1 MITSAGPEPQSCSH
15 PLRGLLIAQFC
26 GAFNDNAWKL
36 MVALLAIRQATSG
49 MAPGPE
55 LETIAQ
61 TQTAKAFIIF
71 TLPLVLLSLV
81 GGTLADRL
89 SKRTVIITIKV
100 VEVLLMAAGTI
111 ALWLNPAGGVLPLI
125 VLCGMG
131 IHSALFSPSKYGI
144 LPELIPHERLAAG
157 NGLLELWTFAAI
169 LMGTAAG
176 GFLLQLAGD
185 QTWAAPFALTLLSVV
200 GLITSFSIPPVLPAR
215 ATGGIDATVRGAWA
229 AIQTEPMLRMAIPM
243 EICFWTIA
251 SLFMQNVI
259 VYAKAVLLLSDA
271 MSGLPL
277 TLLSIGIGIGAI
289 LVGKISRNR
298 VEYGLIP
305 LGAIGV
311 FLALLLLGL
320 VAPPLSGTFLLLGAL
335 GVSSA
340 FIFVSLN
347 AILQWKSPPDRR
359 GAVISFS
366 NTCVF
371 TGILLGSLAGGSLAS
386 IGLSTTGI
394 FLATAGMTMAGM
406 LWALWFL
413 PDTFI
418 RLVLVLLTH
427 TLYRLRIVGE
437 HHVPPSGGALLVPN
451 HVSFIDGFLLITSL
465 DRPVRFVVDSHY
477 AEQPLFKPFMK
488 ALGVIPISTHG
499 GVRGILRALREAS
512 AAVDQG
518 ELVCIFPEGQ
528 ITRTGTLLP
537 FRRGFE
543 RVVKGRNVPL
553 IPVHL
558 DRVWGSIFSF
568 NNGRFLWK
576 IPEHLPYPVTVSFGT
591 PLPSRTTIHDLRG
604 KIRELGEAA
613 WQLRKS
619 HRLPLHREFI
629 RSMRR
634 YPFRFAM
641 ADQNRPRVSALQAL
655 IGSIVLARTLRPHW
669 DGQDRVGVLLPPTVA
684 GALVNV
690 AAPLCGKT
698 IVNLNYT
705 VGKSGLEAA
714 VRLAGLRTIVTSRTF
729 IEKAKLELP
738 DGPSVIWLEDA
749 ATTIGTGVKV
759 TAALLALFA
768 PCRIIERACGQTASL
783 TPDSLATIIF
793 SSGSTGEPKGVML
806 SHFSVDSNCQGATQI
821 LHLYQDE
828 RVLGILPFFHSF
840 GYMVFWFVMSNNA
853 PMIFHPSPLDVAAIG
868 ELIRK
873 YRITFLVTTPTFL
886 QLYSRRC
893 TPEQFSSVR
902 VILTGAEKLPARL
915 AQAVEDTFGVGPI
928 EGYGVT
934 ECAPVIAVNCPDF
947 RAAGYFQPAS
957 RRGTVGQPLPG
968 ISVQIVDPD
977 SYAPLPAGTPGML
990 LVKGPN
996 VMNGY
1001 LGREDLTAQ
1010 VMRDGWY
1017 ITGDIATL
1025 DDDGFLTITDRLSR
1039 FSKIGGEM
1047 VPHGKV
1053 EEALQLAAE
1062 ADTQVFAVTGLP
1074 DEKKGERLAVLHTLN
1089 ESRIP
1094 LILERVSASGL
1105 PNLFIPGKNQFVKV
1119 DALPVLGTGKLDLR
1133 GVKRIAVE
1141 RLSSHDEIQG

>member
-1 MITSAGPEPQSCSH
+1 MGGFISTTETQSTSVVH

-36 MVALLAIRQATSG
+36 MVALLAIRQATASLT
-49 MAPGPE
+49 PGQE
-55 LETIAQ
+55 LETVAQ
-61 TQTAKAFIIF
+61 TQTAMAFVIF
-71 TLPLVLLSLV
+71 TLPLVFLSLV
-81 GGTLADRL
+81 GGTLADRV
-89 SKRTVIITIKV
+89 SKRTVIISIKV
-100 VEVLLMAAGTI
+100 VEVSLMAAGTV
-111 ALWLNPAGGVLPLI
+111 ALWLNPAGGILPLV
-125 VLCGMG
+125 VLFGMG
-131 IHSALFSPSKYGI
+131 VHSALFSPSKYGI

-157 NGLLELWTFAAI
+157 NGLLEMWTFAAI
-169 LMGTAAG
+169 LTGTAAG

-185 QTWAAPFALTLLSVV
+185 QTWVAPFVLTLLAIV
-200 GLITSFSIPPVLPAR
+200 GLITSFSIPPVSPAR
-215 ATGGIDATVRGAWA
+215 TEGGVGATVRGAWA

-259 VYAKAVLLLSDA
+259 VYAKAVLQLSDA
-271 MSGLPL
+271 VSGLPL

-320 VAPPLSGTFLLLGAL
+320 VAPRLSGTFLLLGSL
-335 GVSSA
+335 GISSA

-371 TGILLGSLAGGSLAS
+371 TGILLGSLAGGSLANMD
-386 IGLSTTGI
+386 LSTTSI

-413 PDTFI
+413 PDTFV
-418 RLVLVLLTH
+418 RLVLVLLTN

-437 HHVPPSGGALLVPN
+437 HHVPQSGGGLLVPN
-451 HVSFIDGFLLITSL
+451 HVSFIDGFLLITSV
-465 DRPVRFVVDSHY
+465 DRPVRFVVDSQY
-477 AEQPLFKPFMK
+477 AEQPIFKPFMK
-488 ALGVIPISTHG
+488 ALGVIPISSHG
-499 GVRGILRALREAS
+499 GLRVILRALRDAGT
-512 AAVDQG
+512 AIDKG

-568 NNGRFLWK
+568 NRGRFLWK
-576 IPEHLPYPVTVSFGT
+576 VPEQLPYPVTVSFGA
-591 PLPSRTTIHDLRG
+591 PLSPNTTAHELRG
-604 KIRELGEAA
+604 KIRELGETA
-613 WQLRKS
+613 WRLRKS
-619 HRLPLHREFI
+619 HRRPLHREFV

-634 YPFRFAM
+634 HPFRLAM

-655 IGSIVLARTLRPHW
+655 IGSIVLARTLQPHW

-714 VRLAGLRTIVTSRTF
+714 VQLAGLRTIVTSRLF
-729 IEKAKLELP
+729 VEKAKLDLP
-738 DGPSVIWLEDA
+738 EGPSIIWLDDLA
-749 ATTIGTGVKV
+749 KTITKAQKLQ
-759 TAALLALFA
+759 AALLALFT
-768 PCRIIERACGQTASL
+768 PCRIIERACGQTTPL

-793 SSGSTGEPKGVML
+793 SSGSTGDPKGVML
-806 SHFSVDSNCQGATQI
+806 SHFSVDSNCQGATQM

-840 GYMVFWFVMSNNA
+840 GYMVFWFVMFNNA
-853 PMIFHPSPLDVAAIG
+853 AMIFHPSPLDVAAIG

-902 VILTGAEKLPARL
+902 VILTGAEKLSARL
-915 AQAVEDTFGVGPI
+915 AQAVEDKFGIGPI

-947 RAAGYFQPAS
+947 RAAGYYQPAS

-968 ISVQIVDPD
+968 VSVQIVDPD

-1017 ITGDIATL
+1017 ITGDIASL
-1025 DDDGFLTITDRLSR
+1025 DEDGFLAITDRLSR

-1053 EEALQLAAE
+1053 EEALQQAAE
-1062 ADTQVFAVTGLP
+1062 ADTQIFAVTGLP
-1074 DEKKGERLAVLHTLN
+1074 DEKKGERLAVLHTLD
-1089 ESRIP
+1089 EARIP
-1094 LILERVSASGL
+1094 GILEKLSTSGL
-1105 PNLFIPGKNQFVKV
+1105 PNLFIPGKHQFVKV
-1119 DALPVLGTGKLDLR
+1119 ETLPVLGTGKLDLR
-1133 GVKRIAVE
+1133 GVKRIAME
-1141 RLSSHDEIQG
+1141 RLGSST